1 MGYRYSDREFEI
13 LKRVEVLREARRMAR
28 LGYAPIDPAS
38 DDYEAIDF
46 LNTVKM
52 NFDEYVGDRGQNLSI
67 EPFNRDIA
75 YEISEDSVPYNDYK
89 AAMAYAQLGLYS
101 YDELEGDQSYAGD
114 QIGTIRYALF
124 TLSNN
129 IVDALLDDF

>member
-1 MGYRYSDREFEI
+1 MGYRYSDREIER
-13 LKRVEVLREARRMAR
+13 LKRIEVLREARRMAR
-28 LGYAPIDPAS
+28 LGYAPIDPDS

-46 LNTVKM
+46 LYSLKM
-52 NFDEYVGDRGQNLSI
+52 NFDEYVGDRDLSMN
-67 EPFNRDIA
+67 PFDRDIA
-75 YEISEDSVPYNDYK
+75 YEISEDSVPYNNYK

-101 YDELEGDQSYAGD
+101 YDELDGDRSYAGD

-124 TLSNN
+124 TLANN

>member
-1 MGYRYSDREFEI
+1 MGYRYSDREIEI

-28 LGYAPIDPAS
+28 LGYAPIDPTS

-52 NFDEYVGDRGQNLSI
+52 NFDEYVGERDLSMN
-67 EPFNRDIA
+67 PFDRDIA
-75 YEISEDSVPYNDYK
+75 YEIAEDSVPYNNYK

-101 YDELEGDQSYAGD
+101 YDELDGDQSYAGD

-124 TLSNN
+124 TLANN

>member
-1 MGYRYSDREFEI
+1 MGYRYSDREIEI
-13 LKRVEVLREARRMAR
+13 LKRIEVLREARRMAR

-46 LNTVKM
+46 LYNLKM
-52 NFDEYVGDRGQNLSI
+52 NFDDIVGERDLSMN
-67 EPFNRDIA
+67 PFDRDIA
-75 YEISEDSVPYNDYK
+75 YEISEDSVPYNNYK

-101 YDELEGDQSYAGD
+101 YDELDGDQSYAGD